1 MSLFDGFTFRA
12 GMDWAAAI
20 FLAGGLIFMFVGA
33 LGVVRLPDAYNRMHA
48 ASKCVTLGLT
58 GMLLAACYHIGTAPI
73 VFKAIAT
80 IVFTFVAT
88 PIGTHLLSKAAHHA
102 GLTQWD
108 QTLSDELALDK
119 RDPSR
124 VVSDDYE
131 NAEENAAAWADEGD
145 DDESHPMLAPQAKR
159 RPA

>member
-1 MSLFDGFTFRA
+1 MSLFEGFSFRA

-58 GMLLAACYHIGTAPI
+58 GMLLAACYHLGTAPI

-108 QTLSDELALDK
+108 HTLSDELALDK
-119 RDPSR
+119 RDASR
-124 VVSDDYE
+124 RISDDIDITE
-131 NAEENAAAWADEGD
+131 NSAAAWADEGD
-145 DDESHPMLAPQAKR
+145 DDESHPMLAPRAER